1 VPPRNWRFRIQDIL
15 DAIAAVSAYTANMD
29 FEQFTRDRRTVDAVV
44 RNLILIGE
52 AARHIPDDICAK
64 SSALPWPEMRA
75 MRNLVVHQY
84 FGVSD
89 AILWQTVKQ
98 DLPSIV
104 EPLLGLLMPADH

>member
-1 VPPRNWRFRIQDIL
+1 VPPRDWRFRIQDIL
-15 DAIAAVSAYTANMD
+15 DAIAVVSAYTADMD
-29 FEQFTRDRRTVDAVV
+29 FEKFKSDRRTVDAVV

-52 AARHIPDDICAK
+52 AARHIPDEICAK
-64 SSALPWPEMRA
+64 SSMVPWSEMRS

-104 EPLLGLLMPADH
+104 EPLLGLLPPDDH

>member
-1 VPPRNWRFRIQDIL
+1 MPPRDWTFRIQDIL
-15 DAIAAVSAYTANMD
+15 DAIAAVSAYTADMD
-29 FEQFTRDRRTVDAVV
+29 FEQFKSDRRTVDAIV

-52 AARHIPDDICAK
+52 AARHIPDEICATL
-64 SSALPWPEMRA
+64 STLPWSEMRA

-98 DLPSIV
+98 DLPNIV
-104 EPLLGLLMPADH
+104 EPLLGLLPPDDH

>member
-1 VPPRNWRFRIQDIL
+1 MPPRDWRFRIQDIL
-15 DAIAAVSAYTANMD
+15 DAIAAVSDYTADMD

-64 SSALPWPEMRA
+64 SSTLPWSEMRA

-104 EPLLGLLMPADH
+104 EPLLRLLPPDDH

>member
-1 VPPRNWRFRIQDIL
+1 VPPRDWRFRIQDIL
-15 DAIAAVSAYTANMD
+15 DAIAAVSAYTAEMD

-52 AARHIPDDICAK
+52 AARHIPDEICAK
-64 SSALPWPEMRA
+64 SSTLPWSEMRA
-75 MRNLVVHQY
+75 MRNLMVHQY

-104 EPLLGLLMPADH
+104 EPLLGLLAPGDH

>member
-1 VPPRNWRFRIQDIL
+1 MPRRDWRFRIQDIL
-15 DAIAAVSAYTANMD
+15 DAIAAVSAYTADMD

-52 AARHIPDDICAK
+52 AARHIPDEIGAK
-64 SSALPWPEMRA
+64 CSTLPWSEMRA

-89 AILWQTVKQ
+89 AIVWETVKQ

-104 EPLLGLLMPADH
+104 QPLLGLLMPENH

>member
-1 VPPRNWRFRIQDIL
+1 MPRRDWKFRIQDIL
-15 DAIAAVSAYTANMD
+15 DAIGAVSAYTAEMD

-52 AARHIPDDICAK
+52 AGRHIPDDICAK
-64 SSALPWPEMRA
+64 SSTLPWSEMRA

-89 AILWQTVKQ
+89 AILWETVKQ

-104 EPLLGLLMPADH
+104 KPLLGLLAPGDH